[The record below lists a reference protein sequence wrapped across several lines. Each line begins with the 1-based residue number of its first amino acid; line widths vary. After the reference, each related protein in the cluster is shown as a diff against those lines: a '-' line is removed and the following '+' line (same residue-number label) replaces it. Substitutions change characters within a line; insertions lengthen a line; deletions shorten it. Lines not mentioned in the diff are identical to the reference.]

1 MPLGL
6 IVAMVVIFSG
16 RLFDLQ
22 VLSAATINEEADGRR
37 GVVNSL
43 WTTRGA
49 IVDAEGKPLAT
60 SVDRFDIT
68 IAPVNMVDFNRSNP
82 KTGETEVVTVDDS
95 LQRIASITGQ
105 DAKTMRAEIDAILA
119 EDPESN
125 FAYLAHMVPL
135 EQYQEIRKLRIPW
148 VYPQP
153 HPKRSYPA
161 GAVAGNIVGFSDA
174 AGAPLAGLELQYD
187 KCLSGVN
194 GKEMYE
200 RSADGVAIPGTV
212 VTVEQPRPGGT
223 LELTINSDVQ
233 YRVQQILADQVNYQ
247 QAEYGTITVVNVK
260 TGEIVAAAEYP
271 TVDPNVPTDANPEDR
286 GNRTFGAALEPGS
299 IMKPLTAAML
309 YDQGKVDPHETITV
323 PDQWPHDDAD
333 FGDDEAHAP
342 IEMNLNGV
350 IAVSSNVGMAE
361 FGARLPR
368 EARYDYMRKFGLG
381 EQTAV
386 DFNGEA
392 AGTVHNPEDWDN
404 QTNYTVT
411 FGQGLTATAAQ
422 MASAYQAIGNGGKRL
437 PLKLVRGC
445 RQEDGT
451 LADVPGGDS
460 VQVVS
465 PQAARFT
472 IDGMEAMARA
482 PGHEDLA
489 VPGYRVAT
497 KSGTAQT
504 VNPDTGT
511 YYVGSYYTTMA
522 GLAPADDPQFAV
534 LVGMYRPTRMVTGS
548 GSTPV
553 AWQQTMSYVLAKYQ
567 VPPSPEPYPEIDAR
581 Y

>member
-1 MPLGL
+1 MPLAL
-6 IVAMVVIFSG
+6 IITMVVIFSG

-22 VLSAATINEEADGRR
+22 VLSAAAINEEADGRR

-43 WTTRGA
+43 WTTRGS
-49 IVDAEGKPLAT
+49 IVDAEGRPLAT

-82 KTGETEVVTVDDS
+82 KTGETEVVTVDES
-95 LQRIASITGQ
+95 LQNIAKITGQ
-105 DAKTMRAEIDAILA
+105 DAKTLRTEIDAILA
-119 EDPESN
+119 EDPDAN
-125 FAYLAHMVPL
+125 FAYLARMVPL

-174 AGAPLAGLELQYD
+174 AGEPLAGLELQYD
-187 KCLSGVN
+187 KCLAGAN

-212 VTVEQPRPGGT
+212 VTLEKPRPGGT
-223 LELTINSDVQ
+223 LELTIDSDVQ
-233 YRVQQILADQVNYQ
+233 YRVQQILAEQVTYQ
-247 QAEYGTITVVNVK
+247 EAEYGTITVVNVK

-271 TVDPNVPTDANPEDR
+271 TVDPNVPTDANSEDR

-323 PDQWPHDDAD
+323 PDQWPHDDAS
-333 FGDDEAHAP
+333 FGDHDAHEP

-350 IAVSSNVGMAE
+350 IAVSSNVGTAE
-361 FGARLPR
+361 FGSRLSR
-368 EARYDYMRKFGLG
+368 EVRYDYMRKFGLG
-381 EQTAV
+381 EPTAV
-386 DFNGEA
+386 GFSGEA
-392 AGTVHNPEDWDN
+392 AGTVHAPEDWDS
-404 QTNYTVT
+404 QTNYTVM
-411 FGQGLTATAAQ
+411 FGQGLTATSAQ
-422 MASAYQAIGNGGKRL
+422 MVSSYQAIGNGGKRL

-451 LADVPGGDS
+451 LTQVPGGDS

-465 PQAARFT
+465 PKAARQA
-472 IDGMEAMARA
+472 IDGMEAMAQA
-482 PGHEDLA
+482 PGHDDLA

-504 VNPDTGT
+504 VDPETGT
-511 YYVGSYYTTMA
+511 YYQGTYYTTMA